1 MRLDVGL
8 KGAENDTLTR
18 PTHGRVYLVGAGPGD
33 PGLLTLRGRECLERA
48 DVVLYDYLVNPVLL
62 QHAPP
67 AAEQICLGQHG
78 RTRIW
83 TQAEID
89 SELVALAQAG
99 KTVVRLKG
107 GDPVVFAHLAEEID
121 VLARQG
127 IEFEVVPGIT
137 AALAAAAYAGVPIT
151 HREMA
156 SAVAFV
162 AGQEG
167 GDKDGTPFDY
177 RRLAQFPGTL
187 VIYMGVTTAPHWTA
201 ELMQAGMPVD
211 TPALIVRRCSLPDQ
225 QTIRCTLGELTQHLV
240 PATRLRPPVVVIL
253 GAVAGL
259 PRDAAWFERRP
270 LFGQTVLVTRPAHQ
284 AQDLTGPLAELGARV
299 LLQPAIEI
307 REPENWSALDAALGR
322 LADFDWLVFSSVNG
336 VQAVLNRLLHLGHD
350 LRALGRVKLAAIGPA
365 TSEALAAYHLRA
377 DLQPARFH
385 AEDLAAELV
394 ARAAGQ
400 RFLLARASR
409 GREVLAD
416 ELQAAGG
423 QVEQV
428 VVYESADVVVPNPDV
443 LGQLRDGHVDW
454 VTVTSS
460 AIARSLWS
468 LFGAELQRTKLVSIS
483 PLTSA
488 TLRELGLCPAAEARE
503 ATMASVIAAICQR

>member
-1 MRLDVGL
+1 
-8 KGAENDTLTR
+8 
-18 PTHGRVYLVGAGPGD
+18 
-33 PGLLTLRGRECLERA
+33 
-48 DVVLYDYLVNPVLL
+48 VLYDYLVNPAILEHVS
-62 QHAPP
+62 PT
-67 AAEQICLGQHG
+67 AERICLGQHG

-89 SELVALAQAG
+89 AELVARARAG

-107 GDPVVFAHLAEEID
+107 GDPVVFAHMAEETD
-121 VLARQG
+121 VLVRHG

-151 HREMA
+151 HRELA

-167 GDKDGTPFDY
+167 GDKEGPSFDY

-201 ELMQAGMPVD
+201 ELLEAGMSAD
-211 TPALIVRRCSLPDQ
+211 TPALIVRKCSLPDQ
-225 QTIRCTLGELTQHLV
+225 QSVRCTLGELTPHLV
-240 PATRLRPPVVVIL
+240 PATRMRPPVVVIL
-253 GAVAGL
+253 GAAAGL
-259 PRDAAWFERRP
+259 AACGSWFERRP

-284 AQDLTGPLAELGARV
+284 AQELAGPLAELGARV
-299 LLQPAIEI
+299 VLQPAIEI
-307 REPENWSALDAALGR
+307 RAPQDWSAADAAMRR
-322 LADFDWLVFSSVNG
+322 LSDFDWLVFSSANG
-336 VQAVLNRLLHLGHD
+336 VQAVMRRLQHLGLD

-365 TSEALAAYHLRA
+365 TSETLADFHLRA
-377 DLQPARFH
+377 DLRPARFQ
-385 AEDLAAELV
+385 AEDLAAALV
-394 ARAAGQ
+394 SRAAGQ

-409 GREVLAD
+409 GREVLAE

-423 QVEQV
+423 RVEQMI
-428 VVYESADVVVPNPDV
+428 VYESADVSAPNPDV
-443 LGQLRDGHVDW
+443 LDQLRGGHVDW

-460 AIARSLWS
+460 AIARSLWK
-468 LFGAELQRTKLVSIS
+468 LFGEELNRAKLVSIS

-488 TLRELGLCPAAEARE
+488 TLRELGLQPAAEARE
-503 ATMASVIAAICQR
+503 ATIAGVIAAICQR